1 MSKKILGPE
10 VGYTDLLDFH
20 TSNKLAKE
28 SDAGRKYTPLRPSA
42 AGKCTRELA
51 YEFAEFRGRA
61 AYPKEGMKPSVH
73 RLLNLGHSIEYNI
86 LNQFKEVEGFEL
98 KYSQQVLSFFP
109 LNETGTNADGSYKE
123 DYWLEPTIDDQGK
136 SVAQV
141 NPKYKS
147 SPEWVEGSLDRCFY
161 VGEHKAVID
170 IKSKGDKYSSWNK
183 SRWDDD
189 NEKLEGLK
197 SVQRVTDTMFWVDDL
212 DAFLGELNDPFLA
225 SNFYQLNMYAN
236 AQFLKERGVDHAAI
250 IQYNKNDSRLREIRF
265 RPSES
270 VYENVKSKFQTV
282 GNSIDAGLSPS
293 DVRRDYALGSIKCAF
308 CSFKK
313 ECHPQEDG
321 LKAYFKTWG
330 KKTWPEK
337 ATPALEQLKEQ
348 YETVSNSKKE
358 LERLEKLWAMQMI
371 QDEIQKAEFKDGT
384 VYEVKTL
391 KGDGLVMRR
400 TKK

>member
-1 MSKKILGPE
+1 LSTKLLGPE

-51 YEFAEFRGRA
+51 YEFAEFRGKA
-61 AYPKEGMKPSVH
+61 SYPKEGMKPSVH

-109 LNETGTNADGSYKE
+109 LNESKT
-123 DYWLEPTIDDQGK
+123 
-136 SVAQV
+136 
-141 NPKYKS
+141 
-147 SPEWVEGSLDRCFY
+147 EWVEGSLDRCFY

-170 IKSKGDKYSSWNK
+170 IKSKGDKYSSFNK

-189 NEKLEGLK
+189 NEKLSKLQ
-197 SVQRVTDTMFWVDDL
+197 SCVRVTDTMFWVDDL
-212 DAFLGELNDPFLA
+212 DAFLGELDDPFLA

-250 IQYNKNDSRLREIRF
+250 IQYNKNDSRIREIRF
-265 RPSES
+265 RPSTN
-270 VYENVKSKFQTV
+270 VYNTVKDKFSLVSKTIDGG
-282 GNSIDAGLSPS
+282 GNPE

-313 ECHPQEDG
+313 TCHPEEDG
-321 LKAYFKTWG
+321 LKAYFKTWP
-330 KKTWPEK
+330 KKNWPE
-337 ATPALEQLKEQ
+337 ASTNELEALYEKYKEV
-348 YETVSNSKKE
+348 TNSKKE
-358 LERLEKLWAMQMI
+358 LERIEKLLAMQMI
-371 QDEIQKAEFKDGT
+371 EDDIQKVEFSDGT
-384 VYEVKTL
+384 IYEVKTL
-391 KGDGLVMRR
+391 KGEGLVMRR
-400 TKK
+400 AKK